1 MDDPRKPPPAPTAA
15 TDEDA
20 ARNDRRRVGRIVH
33 DDRGTAIVEWQQ
45 IPPEH
50 SGRFERIP
58 LSVEHGTS
66 RDRLR
71 TDVPYR
77 SARGY
82 DPYQRVGD
90 TGIHRVPEKPKR
102 RDLRKLGEWLK
113 LKREM
118 EERKARENGED

>member
-1 MDDPRKPPPAPTAA
+1 MNAPRKPAPAPDADA
-15 TDEDA
+15 DADA
-20 ARNDRRRVGRIVH
+20 AHNDRRRVGRVVH
-33 DDRGTAIVEWQQ
+33 DERGTAIVEWQAVPTEQ
-45 IPPEH
+45 
-50 SGRFERIP
+50 SGRFKRIP
-58 LSVEHGTS
+58 LSIEDDQS

-77 SARGY
+77 SAQGY
-82 DPYQRVGD
+82 DPYKRVGD
-90 TGIHRVPEKPKR
+90 TGIHAAPGKPKR